1 MVTMRRIAL
10 FLFSS
15 LLLSNVIVAAGDPVI
30 MKIGNKDI
38 TKTEFEY
45 IWSKNNT
52 NNTIDKKSFN
62 EYIDLF
68 VNFKLK
74 VAEAES
80 QGLDTTNAFISEL
93 DGYRRQLTT
102 PYLTDKNAE
111 EIIAKQTYDRI
122 RKYVEAS
129 HILIQVGP
137 DASPEDTLAA
147 WNKINTIYAQ
157 AVKGVDFAKLAR
169 ENSLDNSKEEGGY
182 LGFATGFRYVY
193 PFENAVYNTPVG
205 AVSKPF
211 RTQFGFHIVKVHSL
225 RDAGGRYRS
234 GHIFK
239 AVTKDA
245 PKENQ
250 EAAKLAINK
259 IYNQITAGG
268 DFQKFAETESDDQN
282 AAANRGEYGLM
293 YCGSLPIEY
302 EDEVYKL
309 KIGEYSKPFQSKYG
323 WHIVKALEFQPYPS
337 IDEMKE
343 DINGIIGRD
352 ERSMFAKNALVEKLK
367 KEYSYSFIP
376 ENFVAFEKA
385 WDALQKNQDST
396 EIKALRKSNSPVF
409 SLGGSLYPQRSFSEY
424 IDKKA
429 SGTNNMKSLFNEFVN
444 EKVLAY
450 EDSKLEKKYPEF
462 GHLMQE
468 YRDGILLFE
477 ISNREVW
484 DKATKDTAGLV
495 SYFAKN
501 KKKYAWEKPR
511 FKGFI
516 IGCTDKNVAAKAKKL
531 MKGIPDDS
539 IAVVLRRNLNTDSTT
554 VVKIEKGLYASG
566 ENPVIDSLVFKLNNT
581 KQDITFTE
589 QLLKG
594 KMLKKGPESYIDV
607 RGLVISDYQTYLE
620 KVWIDSLKRKFNVSI
635 YEEVVN
641 TVNKN

>member
-1 MVTMRRIAL
+1 MVTMKRIAL

-15 LLLSNVIVAAGDPVI
+15 LFIANVIVASEDPVI

-102 PYLTDKNAE
+102 PYLTDKKAE
-111 EIIAKQTYDRI
+111 EIIVQQTYDRI

-129 HILIQVGP
+129 HILIKVLQ

-147 WNKINTIYAQ
+147 WNKINAVYAQ
-157 AVKGVDFAKLAR
+157 AAKGADFAKLAR
-169 ENSLDNSKEEGGY
+169 ENSQDNVKDEGGY
-182 LGFATGFRYVY
+182 LSFATGFKYVY
-193 PFENAVYNTPVG
+193 TFENAVYNTHVG
-205 AVSKPF
+205 AVSQPF
-211 RTQFGFHIVKVHSL
+211 RTQFGYHIVKVHST

-234 GHIFK
+234 GHILK
-239 AVTKDA
+239 LVPKDA

-250 EAAKLAINK
+250 DAAELAIYK
-259 IYNQITAGG
+259 IYKAIKDGG

-309 KIGEYSKPFQSKYG
+309 KIGEYSEPFRSKYG
-323 WHIVKALEFQPYPS
+323 WHIVKALEFLPYPS
-337 IDEMKE
+337 IEEMKE

-367 KEYSYSFIP
+367 KEYSYSLVS
-376 ENFVAFEKA
+376 ENFIAFEKA
-385 WDALQKNQDST
+385 WDALRKNQDST
-396 EIKALRKSNSPVF
+396 AIKALRKSNSPVF
-409 SLGGSLYPQRSFSEY
+409 ELGGSLYPQKSFSQF

-484 DKATKDTAGLV
+484 DKATKDTAGLI
-495 SYFAKN
+495 SYFANN

-516 IGCTDKNVAAKAKKL
+516 ISCTDKNVAAKAKKL
-531 MKGIPDDS
+531 MKGIPNDS

-554 VVKIEKGLYASG
+554 VVKIEKGLYSAG
-566 ENPVIDSLVFKLNNT
+566 ENPATDSLIFNLKNS
-581 KQDITFTE
+581 KKDKTFTV
-589 QLLKG
+589 QFLKG
-594 KMLKKGPESYIDV
+594 KMLKKGPESYMDV

-620 KVWIDSLKRKFNVSI
+620 KVWIDGLKSKYNVII

>member
-15 LLLSNVIVAAGDPVI
+15 LFLSNLIVASADPVI

-111 EIIAKQTYDRI
+111 EIIVKQTYDRI
-122 RKYVEAS
+122 RKYVESS
-129 HILIQVGP
+129 HILIQVGL
-137 DASPEDTLAA
+137 DVSPEDTLTA
-147 WNKINTIYAQ
+147 WNKINAVYDQ

-169 ENSLDNSKEEGGY
+169 ENSLDNSKDEGGY

-205 AVSKPF
+205 AVSQPF
-211 RTQFGFHIVKVHSL
+211 RTQYGYHIVKAHSL

-250 EAAKLAINK
+250 EAAKLAIYK
-259 IYNQITAGG
+259 IYNQITGGG

-302 EDEVYKL
+302 EDQVYKL
-309 KIGEYSKPFQSKYG
+309 KIGEYSQPFQSKYG
-323 WHIVKALEFQPYPS
+323 WHIVKALEFMPYPS
-337 IDEMKE
+337 IEEMKE

-352 ERSMFAKNALVEKLK
+352 ERSQFAKNALIEKLK
-367 KEYSYSFIP
+367 KEYSYSLIT

-385 WDALQKNQDST
+385 WDALRKNQDST
-396 EIKALRKSNSPVF
+396 AIKALRKSNSPVF
-409 SLGGSLYPQRSFSEY
+409 TLGGSLYPQRAFSEF

-516 IGCTDKNVAAKAKKL
+516 ISCTDKNVAAKAKEL
-531 MKGIPDDS
+531 MKGISDDS

-566 ENPVIDSLVFKLNNT
+566 ENPVTDSLVFKLKNT
-581 KQDITFTE
+581 KKDNTFTE
-589 QLLKG
+589 QFLKG

-620 KVWIDSLKRKFNVSI
+620 KVWIDGLKRKFNVSI